1 LITSALQPPPV
12 QTADAGTYETRLN
25 GNGPLTIR
33 DLPQG
38 ERPRERLRHSGAKH
52 LSNGELIAILFR
64 TGLEGENVLALATR
78 VLARAGGLS
87 GLARTSYES
96 LCAEKGVSDAKAC
109 QLLAALELGRR
120 VAALAPDDRAKVG
133 GPEDIARMFMGEM
146 SALDREHL
154 RVVLLNIKN
163 EVVAVDELYVGN
175 VSSTQVRPAEVF
187 AQAVRRSCPAVAIV
201 HNHPSGDPTPS
212 DEDVAITQRIRAAGK
227 LLDVELVDHVII
239 GQGRFVSMRQQGK
252 GFPPPEQQA
261 PGDSKSGKAAFTVTA
276 PQFVNGKGLK

>member
-1 LITSALQPPPV
+1 M
-12 QTADAGTYETRLN
+12 ADARTYETRTN
-25 GNGPLTIR
+25 GHGPLTIR
-33 DLPQG
+33 DLPQE

-64 TGLEGENVLALATR
+64 TGLEGENVVALATR

-87 GLARTSYES
+87 GLARISYES

-133 GPEDIARMFMGEM
+133 GPADIARMFMGEM

-154 RVVLLNIKN
+154 RVVLLNVKN

-175 VSSTQVRPAEVF
+175 VGSTQVRPAEVF

-201 HNHPSGDPTPS
+201 HNHPSGDPSPS
-212 DEDVAITQRIRAAGK
+212 DEDVAITERIYQAGK
-227 LLDVELVDHVII
+227 LLDVELVDHVVI
-239 GQGRFVSMRQQGK
+239 GQGRFVSMRQQGR
-252 GFPPPEQQA
+252 GFPVSQQQA
-261 PGDSKSGKAAFTVTA
+261 PGDPKSSQAALAIMAKSPLDGKD
-276 PQFVNGKGLK
+276 GKG